1 MIFGLGL
8 GTDGLTYFVYIVM
21 SLVAA
26 YLAIVPHEIAHG
38 LVALWNGDPT
48 AKNCGRLTMNPMKH
62 FDPIGFLMMFLMG
75 FGYAKPVPV
84 NPSNFR
90 HYKRGLFAVSIAGIA
105 TNMIFAFISALLLC
119 LMQYGCNAAT
129 TDSAMT
135 AFWYFENF
143 FYLLGIINLSLAFFN
158 LLPIFPLD
166 GYRMIES
173 FTSPY
178 NKFCRFMRA
187 NGRYILY
194 GLIGLSLIISMANRY
209 ATLPPWLQYFDILG
223 QYRTFFVGNVHGA
236 FIKFWGLMIP
246 GVT

>member
-1 MIFGLGL
+1 MIFGIALGNSPL
-8 GTDGLTYFVYIVM
+8 SYFVYIFM

-48 AKNCGRLTMNPMKH
+48 AKFSGRLTMNPVKH
-62 FDPIGFLMMFLMG
+62 FDLIGFIMMFVMG

-84 NPSNFR
+84 NPNNFR
-90 HYKRGLFAVSIAGIA
+90 HYKRGMFAVAIAGIA
-105 TNMIFAFISALLLC
+105 TNIIFAFISALL
-119 LMQYGCNAAT
+119 YGVFAYAINFTESIQAAT
-129 TDSAMT
+129 VLV
-135 AFWYFENF
+135 YLQGF
-143 FYLLGIINLSLAFFN
+143 FFLLGSINLSLAFFN

-178 NKFCRFMRA
+178 NAFCRFMRT

-194 GLIGLSLIISMANRY
+194 GLIGLSLIVRMAGNY
-209 ATLPPWLQYFDILG
+209 AALPPWLEYVDILG
-223 QYRTFFVGNVHGA
+223 TYRQFFAGNLWMIFV
-236 FIKFWGLMIP
+236 KFWGLMIP
-246 GVT
+246 GVV